1 MSKVRV
7 WTVCCFVL
15 VLAGMANAQRG
26 KAGLWEITSSMTM
39 SGGPMNVPQM
49 PPRTSQVCVS
59 QAMVD
64 KYGGPTTSP
73 GRGNCQ
79 MTNVVVTAT
88 GMTANMSCSG
98 QMNMTG
104 TVQTTFVDANTTKS
118 TIHMTMTTGN
128 GQTMTTTTESTS
140 TYKGPDC
147 GSVQPLPMPTS
158 K

>member
-1 MSKVRV
+1 
-7 WTVCCFVL
+7 
-15 VLAGMANAQRG
+15 
-26 KAGLWEITSSMTM
+26 
-39 SGGPMNVPQM
+39 
-49 PPRTSQVCVS
+49 
-59 QAMVD
+59 
-64 KYGGPTTSP
+64 
-73 GRGNCQ
+73 